1 MTLQLPVEGGHEDG
15 RVFVRHRS
23 EENLLDVDKSAI
35 GLELV
40 ENLLV
45 VPPPN

>member
-40 ENLLV
+40 V
-45 VPPPN
+45 S